1 MGTAY
6 RLPDILIAGVRTAV
20 ADVISQRTVQQ
31 RGVLGHHADL
41 VAQRGLGDFSN
52 VLSVDQNA
60 PALQVVKA
68 QQQVRQGRFSRP
80 GAANQADLFTGFDGQ
95 AKTIEDVFALPFCLG
110 ILEAQRIE
118 DDLAVGHGQRFGGG
132 RVFHRRLLGDGVHA
146 ILHRAD
152 VFKQPSDFP

>member
-1 MGTAY
+1 MG
-6 RLPDILIAGVRTAV
+6 
-20 ADVISQRTVQQ
+20 
-31 RGVLGHHADL
+31 DL
-41 VAQRGLGDFSN
+41 SN

-95 AKTIEDVFALPFCLG
+95 VQPIKHILALPFCLG

>member
-41 VAQRGLGDFSN
+41 MAQRGLGDLGY
-52 VLSVDQNA
+52 VLSIDQNA

-68 QQQVRQGRFSRP
+68 QQQVRQGRFPRP
-80 GAANQADLFTGFDGQ
+80 GTANQADLFTGFDGQ
-95 AKTIEDVFALPFCLG
+95 AQTIEDVFALPFCLG

-118 DDLAVGHGQRFGGG
+118 DDLSVGHAQCFGI
-132 RVFHRRLLGDGVHA
+132 RSIFDSRLLGDGVHA

-152 VFKQPSDFP
+152 VFKQPGDFP